1 MLKENGCANN
11 LHSLEEPS
19 QNIRHEISAIPIQ
32 QLQHVL
38 ETYSHDANMLRQIGL
53 SLCDSK
59 ASYITMEKQAVNC
72 QLPQCIY
79 ARRGL
84 CQVQKTF

>member
-11 LHSLEEPS
+11 LHPLEEPS
-19 QNIRHEISAIPIQ
+19 ENIRHEISAIPIQ
-32 QLQHVL
+32 QLRRVL
-38 ETYSHDANMLRQIGL
+38 ETYSHDAKMLRQRVA

-59 ASYITMEKQAVNC
+59 ASHITTGKQAVNC
-72 QLPQCIY
+72 QLQQCIY
-79 ARRGL
+79 ARKVL